1 MIFIIII
8 FSNLQLIYIF
18 CKKLKSIAFFDSTCN
33 FIPNKCKLLFNSLFN
48 NILILI

>member
-8 FSNLQLIYIF
+8 FSNLLLIYIF

-33 FIPNKCKLLFNSLFN
+33 FIPNTMQ
-48 NILILI
+48 IVI